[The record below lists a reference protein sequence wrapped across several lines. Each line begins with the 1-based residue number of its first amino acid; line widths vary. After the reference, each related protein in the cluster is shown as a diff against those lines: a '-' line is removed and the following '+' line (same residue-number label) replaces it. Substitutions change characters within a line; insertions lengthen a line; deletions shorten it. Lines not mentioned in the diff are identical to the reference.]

1 MKKTII
7 AILLVFVAVITLTG
21 CNSNK
26 KTEPNNNSNNSKTQ
40 TAEVVVD
47 ITGGIHYEWV
57 YSIGDTK
64 IVKYKDMTEESSGA
78 IGGSTQ
84 QHYVFEGLKEGK
96 TTIKFELK
104 SITDDTVDQT
114 KNYDVVVDKN
124 LKVTITEK

>member
-7 AILLVFVAVITLTG
+7 TILLVFVAVITLTG

-26 KTEPNNNSNNSKTQ
+26 KTEPNNK

-47 ITGGIHYEWV
+47 IAGGIPYEWV
-57 YSIGDTK
+57 YSIEDDK
-64 IVKYKDMTEESSGA
+64 IVKYKDMTEKSGETM
-78 IGGSTQ
+78 GSNTE
-84 QHYVFEGLKEGK
+84 QHYIFEGLKEGK

-104 SITDDTVDQT
+104 SITDDTIDQT

>member
-7 AILLVFVAVITLTG
+7 AILLVFVAAITLTG
-21 CNSNK
+21 CGSTIK
-26 KTEPNNNSNNSKTQ
+26 PNNKT
-40 TAEVVVD
+40 TEVVVD
-47 ITGGIHYEWV
+47 IAGGIPYEWV
-57 YSIGDTK
+57 YSIEDAK
-64 IVKYKDMTEESSGA
+64 VVKYKDMTEKSGETM
-78 IGGSTQ
+78 GSNTE
-84 QHYVFEGLKEGK
+84 QHYIFEGLKEGK

>member
-7 AILLVFVAVITLTG
+7 AILLVFVAVITLAG

-26 KTEPNNNSNNSKTQ
+26 KTEPNKNSNNSKTQ

-47 ITGGIHYEWV
+47 IAGGIPYEWV

-64 IVKYKDMTEESSGA
+64 VVKYKDMTEKSGETM
-78 IGGSTQ
+78 GSNTE

>member
-7 AILLVFVAVITLTG
+7 AILLVFAAAITLTG
-21 CNSNK
+21 CGSTTK
-26 KTEPNNNSNNSKTQ
+26 PNNK

-47 ITGGIHYEWV
+47 IAGGIPYEWV
-57 YSIGDTK
+57 YSIEDAK
-64 IVKYKDMTEESSGA
+64 VVKYKDMTEKSGETM
-78 IGGSTQ
+78 GSNTE
-84 QHYVFEGLKEGK
+84 QHYIFEGLKEGK

-114 KNYDVVVDKN
+114 KNYDVVVDKK

>member
-7 AILLVFVAVITLTG
+7 AILLVFVAAITLTG
-21 CNSNK
+21 CGSTIK
-26 KTEPNNNSNNSKTQ
+26 PNNK

-47 ITGGIHYEWV
+47 IAGGIPYEWV
-57 YSIGDTK
+57 YSIEDAK
-64 IVKYKDMTEESSGA
+64 VVKYKDMTEKSGETM
-78 IGGSTQ
+78 GSNTE
-84 QHYVFEGLKEGK
+84 QHYIFEGLKEGK

>member
-1 MKKTII
+1 MKKSIV
-7 AILLVFVAVITLTG
+7 AILLLFISIVTLTG

-26 KTEPNNNSNNSKTQ
+26 SK

-47 ITGGIHYEWV
+47 ITGGIPYQWV
-57 YSIGDTK
+57 YTIGDTK
-64 IVKYKDMTEESSGA
+64 IVKYSDMTEESSEA
-78 IGGSTQ
+78 IGGSTK

-96 TTIKFELK
+96 TTIKLELK

-124 LKVTITEK
+124 LSVTITEK

>member
-1 MKKTII
+1 MKRTII
-7 AILLVFVAVITLTG
+7 AILLVIVAAISLTG
-21 CNSNK
+21 CGSTTK
-26 KTEPNNNSNNSKTQ
+26 PNNK

-47 ITGGIHYEWV
+47 IAGGIPYEWV
-57 YSIGDTK
+57 YSIEDAK
-64 IVKYKDMTEESSGA
+64 VVKYKNMTEKSGETM
-78 IGGSTQ
+78 GSNTE
-84 QHYVFEGLKEGK
+84 QHYIFEGLKEGK

>member
-7 AILLVFVAVITLTG
+7 AILLVFVAAISLTG
-21 CNSNK
+21 CGATTK
-26 KTEPNNNSNNSKTQ
+26 PNNK

-47 ITGGIHYEWV
+47 IAGGIPYEWV
-57 YSIGDTK
+57 YSIEDAK
-64 IVKYKDMTEESSGA
+64 VVKYKDMTEKSGETM
-78 IGGSTQ
+78 GSNTE
-84 QHYVFEGLKEGK
+84 QHYIFEGLKEGT

-104 SITDDTVDQT
+104 SITDDSIEET

>member
-7 AILLVFVAVITLTG
+7 AILLVFVAAISLTG
-21 CNSNK
+21 CGSTTK
-26 KTEPNNNSNNSKTQ
+26 PNNK

-47 ITGGIHYEWV
+47 IAGGIPYEWV
-57 YSIGDTK
+57 YSIEDAK
-64 IVKYKDMTEESSGA
+64 VVKYKDMTEKSGETM
-78 IGGSTQ
+78 GSNTE
-84 QHYVFEGLKEGK
+84 QHYIFEGLKEGT

-104 SITDDTVDQT
+104 SITDNSIEET

>member
-26 KTEPNNNSNNSKTQ
+26 KTEPNNSNNSKTQ

-47 ITGGIHYEWV
+47 ITGGIPYEWV

-104 SITDDTVDQT
+104 SITDNTVDQT

>member
-26 KTEPNNNSNNSKTQ
+26 KTEPNNSNNNKNQ

-47 ITGGIHYEWV
+47 ITGGIPYEWV
-57 YSIGDTK
+57 YSISDSK

-84 QHYVFEGLKEGK
+84 QHYTFEGLKEGK